1 MAAPLLMLGRVAKGA
16 GLGDVARDVQ
26 AMKFPDVSVEADV
39 KHVTRWL
46 SKECKRKMPG
56 VITNSLNATG
66 KQVRTDSRAIITRA
80 FNNPTKPTISA
91 TWVER
96 AKESKPEI
104 MIYLRETTTGKS
116 RVAPVQWLKAQVHGG
131 PREPKASEKRMRMSG
146 RMLSNQFYIVNPK
159 HRSAK
164 TGNITG
170 GKVEAI
176 LSQLQSAELYAGYTA
191 NQTPGSKKKGRK
203 KNQYFTIS
211 KAGRPVGVFVR
222 KGKTTE
228 NVLGFMN
235 RSPQYR
241 VRLPF
246 YDYTTQLFNKHW
258 PDNWRANLKKSLDI

>member
-1 MAAPLLMLGRVAKGA
+1 MAAPLLMLGRVAKA
-16 GLGDVARDVQ
+16 SGLGDVARDVQ

-46 SKECKRKMPG
+46 SKECKRKMPRAIQ
-56 VITNSLNATG
+56 VALNETG
-66 KQVRTDSRAIITRA
+66 KQIR
-80 FNNPTKPTISA
+80 
-91 TWVER
+91 E
-96 AKESKPEI
+96 ESKPFISRAFSNPKSQTVNATWMQFARISNLE
-104 MIYLRETTTGKS
+104 MMVYLRETTTGKS
-116 RVAPVQWLKAQVHGG
+116 RVAPVQWLKAQVYGG
-131 PREPKASEKRMRMSG
+131 SREPKASEKRMRMSG
-146 RMLSNQFYIVNPK
+146 RMLSNQFYVVNPK
-159 HRSAK
+159 HRDGN
-164 TGNITG
+164 GNITG

-246 YDYTTQLFNKHW
+246 YQYTEQLFNKNW
-258 PDNWRANLKKSLDI
+258 PDQWRASLKVKIGI